1 MEKLRVEKLTYDIGE
16 TRILKGITFNV
27 EENTFVGVLGPN
39 GSGKSTM
46 LKSIYGVNKPSGGHI
61 YFEGQNLLEISRKER
76 AKKIAVL
83 AQESGGQFDFTV
95 QQVVEMGRYPHKDA
109 LENYSKKD
117 LEIVDRVLRE
127 MKLESYRE
135 RNFNTL
141 SGGEKQRVLIARLL
155 VQESKFIILDEP
167 TNHLDIGHQIDI
179 MSTIKGMEVTVLSAI
194 HDMNMAAIYCDKL
207 VIMKKGEVVAQ
218 GSVEETLTSEMLKS
232 LFNVDAEIHD
242 LKGRRHVIYN
252 PKND

>member
-1 MEKLRVEKLTYDIGE
+1 MKKLQVENLTYDIGG
-16 TRILKGITFNV
+16 TRILKGITFDV
-27 EENTFVGVLGPN
+27 EENTFVGVIGPN

-46 LKSIYGVNKPSGGHI
+46 LKSIYGVNRPSGGNI
-61 YFEGQNLLEISRKER
+61 YFEGENLLEVSGKDR

-83 AQESGGQFDFTV
+83 AQESGGQFDFSV
-95 QQVVEMGRYPHKDA
+95 QQVVEMGRYPHKDT
-109 LENYSKKD
+109 LENYSKHD

-127 MKLESYRE
+127 MKLDNYRE
-135 RNFNTL
+135 RSFNTL

-167 TNHLDIGHQIDI
+167 TNHLDIGYQIEI
-179 MSTIKGMEVTVLSAI
+179 MNIIKKMGVTVLSAI

-207 VIMKKGEVVAQ
+207 VIMKNGEVVTQ
-218 GSVEETLTSEMLKS
+218 GSVEETLTSEMLKN

-242 LKGRRHVIYN
+242 LKGRKHVIYN
-252 PKND
+252 P

>member
-1 MEKLRVEKLTYDIGE
+1 MKKLKVEKLTYDIGG
-16 TRILKGITFNV
+16 TRILKDITFDV
-27 EENTFVGVLGPN
+27 EENTFVGVIGPN

-46 LKSIYGVNKPSGGHI
+46 LKSIYGVNKPSGGNI
-61 YFEGQNLLEISRKER
+61 YFEGEDLLKISSKDR

-83 AQESGGQFDFTV
+83 AQESGGQFDFSV
-95 QQVVEMGRYPHKDA
+95 QQVVEMGRYPHKNT
-109 LENYSKKD
+109 LENYSKHD

-127 MKLESYRE
+127 MKLDNYRE
-135 RNFNTL
+135 RSFNTL

-167 TNHLDIGHQIDI
+167 TNHLDIGHQIEI
-179 MSTIKGMEVTVLSAI
+179 MNIIKKMGVTVLSAI

-207 VIMKKGEVVAQ
+207 VIMKNGEVVTQ
-218 GSVEETLTSEMLKS
+218 GSVEETLTSEMLKN

-242 LKGRRHVIYN
+242 LKGRKHVIYN
-252 PKND
+252 P

>member
-1 MEKLRVEKLTYDIGE
+1 MKKLQVENLTYDIGG
-16 TRILKGITFNV
+16 TRILKGITFDV
-27 EENTFVGVLGPN
+27 EENTFVGVIGPN

-46 LKSIYGVNKPSGGHI
+46 LKSIYGVNRPSGGNI
-61 YFEGQNLLEISRKER
+61 YFEGENLLEVSGKDR

-83 AQESGGQFDFTV
+83 AQESGGQFDFSV
-95 QQVVEMGRYPHKDA
+95 QQVVEMGRYPHKDT
-109 LENYSKKD
+109 LENYSKHD

-127 MKLESYRE
+127 MKLENYRE
-135 RNFNTL
+135 RSFNTL

-167 TNHLDIGHQIDI
+167 TNHLDIGYQIEI
-179 MSTIKGMEVTVLSAI
+179 MNIIKKMGVTVLSAI

-207 VIMKKGEVVAQ
+207 VIMKNGEVVTQ
-218 GSVEETLTSEMLKS
+218 GSVEETLTSEMLKN

-242 LKGRRHVIYN
+242 LKGRKHVIYN
-252 PKND
+252 P